1 MKSGEKNTIQSVDR
15 AIMVLRCFDRGEKLG
30 ITEISRRLGLH
41 KSTTFGLVN
50 TLAENKFLEQDPETG
65 RYYLGI
71 GLFRISANVQI
82 SIREIGIPYVK
93 RLVESTGETINLVV
107 RDDIYVVYIEKIES
121 SHSMRICTRI
131 GQQLPMYCT
140 AVGKAMLAYLSPD
153 EVASILERTKMTAYT
168 NRTITTRAAL
178 KATLDQVRAQG
189 FAIDDEELEEGLVC
203 VAVPI
208 LNSAGYPIAA
218 ISVSGPKQRM
228 TEERVNAICEEL
240 KTQAAAMNR
249 EVH

>member
-15 AIMVLRCFDRGEKLG
+15 AIMVLRCFDCGEKLG

-65 RYYLGI
+65 RYFLGI
-71 GLFRISANVQI
+71 ELFRISANVQI
-82 SIREIGIPYVK
+82 NIREIGIPYVK
-93 RLVESTGETINLVV
+93 RLVESTGETANLVV

-121 SHSMRICTRI
+121 PHSMRICTRI

-140 AVGKAMLAYLSPD
+140 AVGKAMMAYLPPA
-153 EVASILERTKMTAYT
+153 EVASILERTKMTAFT
-168 NRTITTRAAL
+168 EHTITTRTAL
-178 KATLDQVRAQG
+178 KAKLEEVRSLG
-189 FAIDDEELEEGLVC
+189 FAMDDEELEEGLVC

-208 LNSAGYPIAA
+208 LNGTGYPIAA

-228 TEERVNAICEEL
+228 TKEHVEAICEEL
-240 KTQAAAMNR
+240 KQQAVAMSR
-249 EVH
+249 ELR